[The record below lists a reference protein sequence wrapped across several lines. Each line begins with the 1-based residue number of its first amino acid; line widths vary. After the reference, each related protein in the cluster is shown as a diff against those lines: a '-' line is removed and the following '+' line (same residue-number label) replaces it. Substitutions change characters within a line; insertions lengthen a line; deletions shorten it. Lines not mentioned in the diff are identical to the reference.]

1 MQLNFYIPR
10 GMEENEDVKKIEG
23 TLENVK
29 SSSKIITSRK
39 IINKEEEEELKSK
52 ILWQLSVVKRIGIKQ
67 TKRTKSLYPQ
77 LIVTIGEKPIT
88 FYPQSY
94 SGNEI
99 TIQDFLEGI
108 LKGEVKCFHKKYE
121 IEDELKGI

>member
-1 MQLNFYIPR
+1 MKLNFYIPR
-10 GMEENEDVKKIEG
+10 GMEENEDVKKIKE

-29 SSSKIITSRK
+29 SSYSVITSRQ

-77 LIVTIGEKPIT
+77 LIVTKGEKPIT

-108 LKGEVKCFHKKYE
+108 LKGEVKCFHEKYE
-121 IEDELKGI
+121 IEEELKGN